1 MNKKNIIL
9 INSILAILIVIIVGT
24 FVFNKSV
31 KNKDENKKEKVHKT
45 KYMHASYGFNVNN
58 LNNIVADADY
68 VFVAK
73 VNRKLNTVYKY
84 STKVEDEW
92 ISSPYT
98 YYSLKVLKNIKGDL
112 FTNKNIRV
120 LKSGGKGKNSQVNYV
135 YENDILPLSGQT
147 YIFAAYVQQDGSL
160 LVSGA
165 NSTIKVASYYT
176 KSSCFSKMSTAA
188 KKGGNRRRT
197 RFKININKVY

>member
-1 MNKKNIIL
+1 MNKKNVIL
-9 INSILAILIVIIVGT
+9 INSVLAILVVIIVGT
-24 FVFNKSV
+24 VIFHKNV
-31 KNKDENKKEKVHKT
+31 KIKNENKKEKVYKT
-45 KYMHASYGFNVNN
+45 KYMHASYGFSVNN

-98 YYSLKVLKNIKGDL
+98 YYSLKVLKNIKGCLD
-112 FTNKNIRV
+112 TNKNVRV

-135 YENDILPLSGQT
+135 YENDILPSTGQI
-147 YIFAAYVQQDGSL
+147 YIFAAYVQQDGRL

-176 KSSCFSKMSTAA
+176 KSSSFSKMSTAA
-188 KKGGNRRRT
+188 KKVSNRRRT
-197 RFKININKVY
+197 RFKMDTKKVY